1 MRASELRNNRSFING
16 LLMGIVAFLIIYGVA
31 VLDVMADGWIFK
43 SDVDLRQHYLGWMA
57 YRDSSY
63 SFPVGMTDKLSYPHE
78 MSIVYTDSI
87 PLLAFACKCLSPYL
101 PRPFQYFGWYALLCY
116 ALTGAYAGACLSKLV
131 KNKLVIEV
139 CTFFCVL
146 SYPLLF
152 RTFYHTSLSS
162 QWLILMCF
170 YMVLS
175 GLSGESIRKQT
186 RRALTMGELCAGIH
200 LYFLPMAAIIILAG
214 YVREMIAAPSK
225 KKQIL
230 KGTLA
235 SLFSMAMGAVAVLW
249 IMGAFN
255 FPSGNGNYWVGDF
268 TMNLN
273 SLINP
278 LGHSVFLPSLPL
290 YTSMQFEGAIYPG
303 LGVLALTVFC
313 LVRTLFRKF
322 GRSGAGEVPGK
333 GAAADSVYR
342 DENFIIRFMKEHPL
356 RFSFAMMALILVLS
370 SVSPVFAF
378 GDRLIFSLPYPV
390 VLSRIL
396 GIFRSN
402 GRFIW
407 PVLYLLIFALAKCT
421 EDILGK
427 GDASLFHK
435 AGDGSLGQST
445 KTVKAVSA
453 LLLVCLV
460 LQAVDFSGWIVEKQ
474 GKYYMAQKTY
484 RTVWDELDLPD
495 EVWSRFDG
503 FVNYEDDTS
512 FNMGTAYFAMR
523 HELTVN
529 SFYFARDID
538 EKINETRD
546 GYTAGIMAGEADPGK
561 IYVLDRETYE
571 RFKDTGLHF
580 YKTRKCVFG
589 VKNEI
594 EELEE
599 LKAEDLDEIS
609 FR

>member
-1 MRASELRNNRSFING
+1 MRASELRNNRSFIYG
-16 LLMGIVAFLIIYGVA
+16 LLMGIVAFLLIYGVA

-57 YRDSSY
+57 YRDSAL
-63 SFPVGMTDKLSYPHE
+63 SFPAGMTDKLSYPHE

-87 PLLAFACKCLSPYL
+87 PMLAFICKCLSPYL

-131 KNKLVIEV
+131 KNTLVIEV

-175 GLSGESIRKQT
+175 GLSGKSIKKQT
-186 RRALTMGELCAGIH
+186 KDALNVGELCAGIH

-214 YVREMIAAPSK
+214 YVREMIATPSK
-225 KKQIL
+225 RNEIL
-230 KGTLA
+230 KGAVA
-235 SLFSMAMGAVAVLW
+235 SLFSMAMGAFMVLW

-273 SLINP
+273 SLINS
-278 LGHSVFLPSLPL
+278 LGHSAFLPALPL
-290 YTSMQFEGAIYPG
+290 YTPMQFEGAVYPG
-303 LGVLALTVFC
+303 LGVLVLAVFC
-313 LVRTLFRKF
+313 LLWSIYQNFKPRERVD
-322 GRSGAGEVPGK
+322 G
-333 GAAADSVYR
+333 VYR
-342 DENFIIRFMKEHPL
+342 DEKLITGFMNRHPL
-356 RFSFAMMALILVLS
+356 RFSFMLMAVILVIFS
-370 SVSPVFAF
+370 MSPVFAF
-378 GDRLIFSLPYPV
+378 GDRLICSLPYPETV
-390 VLSRIL
+390 SRVL

-407 PVLYLLIFALAKCT
+407 PVLYLLIFALAKCS
-421 EDILGK
+421 DSILD
-427 GDASLFHK
+427 GD
-435 AGDGSLGQST
+435 
-445 KTVKAVSA
+445 VSA
-453 LLLVCLV
+453 LKQKAVTDTPGKKSAAVKLFSVLLITCLA
-460 LQAVDFSGWIVEKQ
+460 LQAVDFSGWIMEKQ
-474 GKYYMAQKTY
+474 EKYYGAQKTY
-484 RTVWDELDLPD
+484 RTVWDELALPD
-495 EVWSRFDG
+495 ELWSRYDG
-503 FVNYEDDTS
+503 FVNYEDDVS

-523 HELTVN
+523 HKMTVN

-538 EKINETRD
+538 EKINATRD
-546 GYTAGIMAGEADPGK
+546 EYTAGILSGNADRGK
-561 IYVLDRETYE
+561 IYVLDRESYE
-571 RFKDTGLHF
+571 RFKDTGLYF

-589 VKNEI
+589 VKDKI

-599 LKAEDLDEIS
+599 LKAEDLEEIS